1 MLHDLSYQHWT
12 GTHVSLWVRRAA
24 IARNGLTAC
33 LQNKWVRHLIALC
46 WIAALTM
53 AALLFVVGQLLVPD
67 SFIVQWV
74 ATFNPQLQALVRA
87 LTTWLAEHPEISVR
101 TSQNLLFYY
110 FFIYLTPMSIFALG
124 LVMPLLI
131 TRDLASNAAIIYS
144 SKAVSRGD
152 YLLGKFS
159 TAFGLLTLTW
169 LGPVCAAWFTGNLMA
184 PDWKFFW
191 HSRAVLGHAV
201 ICALSGMTV
210 LSLLALG
217 VSSLAKKEKSTPAVW
232 FMWWIVG
239 GMLAPIAKNTEPALR
254 HLSFNY
260 NLDQIAIALFR
271 PGNDLQTARENSP
284 VFGDLL
290 RGIRPD
296 TLAALNTPSIW
307 GAVLALLIV
316 LAAAAAIVNQRVKP
330 E

>member
-1 MLHDLSYQHWT
+1 
-12 GTHVSLWVRRAA
+12 
-24 IARNGLTAC
+24 
-33 LQNKWVRHLIALC
+33 
-46 WIAALTM
+46 
-53 AALLFVVGQLLVPD
+53 
-67 SFIVQWV
+67 
-74 ATFNPQLQALVRA
+74 
-87 LTTWLAEHPEISVR
+87 
-101 TSQNLLFYY
+101 
-110 FFIYLTPMSIFALG
+110 
-124 LVMPLLI
+124 MPLLI

-271 PGNDLQTARENSP
+271 PGNDLQTARENIP